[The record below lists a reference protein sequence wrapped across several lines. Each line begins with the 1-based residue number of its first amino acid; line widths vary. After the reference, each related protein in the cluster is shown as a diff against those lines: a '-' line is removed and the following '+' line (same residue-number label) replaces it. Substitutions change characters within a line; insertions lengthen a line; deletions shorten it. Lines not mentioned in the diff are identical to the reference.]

1 MDYLNVLML
10 DNNACLIDV
19 IGMYKA
25 LLEKYKREVKQGN
38 RNIESIN
45 ELNFAFLL
53 ACTNNNQNPLVKAKN
68 NYLLNNK
75 IIILPIKYLEAIRKF
90 SNQTDTGLGVC
101 FNYIITLLKE
111 HLNHIYHLIN
121 QVRRAKDKKELEKS
135 ILEFNSLNWV
145 ESFKD
150 NILTYIQ
157 KNLMP
162 GLAFTREVIGF
173 RYDLA
178 RIKNE
183 VELID
188 FLTSNINFFQKLE
201 IANQTLITN
210 ILYNNNRNNLSYEDA
225 MILSNCM
232 TKKIIEDVISNK
244 LKISDLVC
252 KYTTS
257 KIEMEEK
264 QLIRELGFHEGPNNG
279 K

>member
-10 DNNACLIDV
+10 DNNACLIDI

-45 ELNFAFLL
+45 ELNFALLL

-162 GLAFTREVIGF
+162 GLAFTREVIAF

-183 VELID
+183 VELIN
-188 FLTSNINFFQKLE
+188 FLTGDINFFQKLE

>member
-1 MDYLNVLML
+1 ML
-10 DNNACLIDV
+10 DNNACLIDI

-162 GLAFTREVIGF
+162 GLAFTREVIAF

-244 LKISDLVC
+244 LKISDLVY

>member
-10 DNNACLIDV
+10 DNNACLIDI

-45 ELNFAFLL
+45 ELNFALLL
-53 ACTNNNQNPLVKAKN
+53 ACTNNNQNPLIKAKN

-157 KNLMP
+157 KNLIP
-162 GLAFTREVIGF
+162 GLAFTREVIAF

>member
-10 DNNACLIDV
+10 DNNACLIDI

-45 ELNFAFLL
+45 ELNFALLL

-162 GLAFTREVIGF
+162 GLAFTREVIAF

-201 IANQTLITN
+201 IASQTLITN

>member
-10 DNNACLIDV
+10 DNNACLIDI

-25 LLEKYKREVKQGN
+25 LLEKYKREVKQWN

-45 ELNFAFLL
+45 ELNFALLL
-53 ACTNNNQNPLVKAKN
+53 ACTNNNQNPLIKAKN

-157 KNLMP
+157 KNLIP
-162 GLAFTREVIGF
+162 GLAFTREVIAF

>member
-1 MDYLNVLML
+1 ML
-10 DNNACLIDV
+10 DNNACLIDI

-45 ELNFAFLL
+45 ELNFALLL

-210 ILYNNNRNNLSYEDA
+210 ILYNNNRNNLSY
-225 MILSNCM
+225 
-232 TKKIIEDVISNK
+232 
-244 LKISDLVC
+244 
-252 KYTTS
+252 
-257 KIEMEEK
+257 
-264 QLIRELGFHEGPNNG
+264 
-279 K
+279 